1 MAPLPAGAAVPA
13 GSYLLAEIH
22 SDHPDHAAWNRR
34 VGVYLRPAADGYD
47 VVGIER
53 ESDPPNNI
61 M

>member
-1 MAPLPAGAAVPA
+1 MPA

-22 SDHPDHAAWNRR
+22 SEHPDHAAWNRR